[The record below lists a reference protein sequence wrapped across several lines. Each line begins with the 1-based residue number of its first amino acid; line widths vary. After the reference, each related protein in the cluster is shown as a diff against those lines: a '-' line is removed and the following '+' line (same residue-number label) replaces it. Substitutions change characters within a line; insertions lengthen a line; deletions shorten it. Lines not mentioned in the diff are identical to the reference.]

1 MRVILALVVL
11 ALCFWLGGC
20 SRPNQAAYAKP
31 AASHPSKAVRKPPKP
46 IKTAVKPQPP
56 RSPNALV
63 QPPTTAEAKFKA
75 AQEKAKLS
83 GVHTLTQKDIEGLT
97 SEQIKELRGY

>member
-1 MRVILALVVL
+1 MRVLLALVIL

-31 AASHPSKAVRKPPKP
+31 AASHPTKAVRKPPKP
-46 IKTAVKPQPP
+46 IKTAMKPQPP
-56 RSPNALV
+56 RSPDALV

-75 AQEKAKLS
+75 ARRESEAQRGPDA
-83 GVHTLTQKDIEGLT
+83 TQKDIEGLT

>member
-1 MRVILALVVL
+1 MFPPQPSGLRKA
-11 ALCFWLGGC
+11 C
-20 SRPNQAAYAKP
+20 SIAPDQ
-31 AASHPSKAVRKPPKP
+31 AVRKPPKP